1 MTYLTGQ
8 SAYMRI
14 ALPKA
19 VNDLPAHT
27 LLNPLFLFTLM
38 RKIEVAVPKGKGK
51 WVANRA
57 KKAGATDVIILEAHG
72 PQMDRELV
80 TITAKESAV
89 DAIIKSISEYE
100 GKKGIRPDIRIWK
113 TEEPFS
119 QVEAEGTEARAVPF
133 EELKAHAYESASID
147 LTYILLCIL
156 SGLLAAF
163 GLLLNSPIVV
173 IGAMIIAPLLRP
185 ITTSS
190 LGTVTGDIIMFWRG
204 ASALAVGLLISTV
217 FIFFSMFLVPGV
229 SPTAIMQMIS
239 QLNLLTIGVAFIAG
253 VIAAVSLLTD
263 LSEALAGVAI
273 AVSLMP
279 PAAALAINTFF
290 AIFGVVGFGVALAT
304 LLVLLVNIIS
314 IDVGSAVV
322 FYAYGVAPKKVEKR
336 AFSTHMKVAII
347 LLFMLSL
354 PFAYT
359 SFVSYQHSQDER
371 VIKATIAA
379 EMHEIGGEAEQIDIS
394 FSSPIVVK
402 LKVISPNDVPAGIKR
417 LLESRM
423 RGHLGRDV
431 VLHLTYVKSE
441 PV

>member
-1 MTYLTGQ
+1 
-8 SAYMRI
+8 
-14 ALPKA
+14 
-19 VNDLPAHT
+19 
-27 LLNPLFLFTLM
+27 M

-57 KKAGATDVIILEAHG
+57 KKAGAADVIILEAHG

-89 DAIIKSISEYE
+89 DAVIKSISEYE
-100 GKKGIRPDIRIWK
+100 DRKGIKPDIRIWK
-113 TEEPFS
+113 TEEPFV
-119 QVEAEGTEARAVPF
+119 QVEQEGKEARTVPF

-163 GLLLNSPIVV
+163 GLLLNSAIVV

-190 LGTVTGDIIMFWRG
+190 LGTVTGDVIMFWRG
-204 ASALAVGLLISTV
+204 VSALVMGLFISV
-217 FIFFSMFLVPGV
+217 IFIFFSMFLVPGV
-229 SPTAIMQMIS
+229 EPTAIMQMIS

-279 PAAALAINTFF
+279 PAAALAINAFF
-290 AIFGVVGFGVALAT
+290 AIFGVVDFSVAMAT
-304 LLVLLVNIIS
+304 FLVLLVNIIS
-314 IDVGSAVV
+314 IDIGSAVV
-322 FYAYGVAPKKVEKR
+322 FYTYGVAPKKVEKNF
-336 AFSTHMKVAII
+336 FSTHMKIAVL

-359 SFVSYQHSQDER
+359 SYVSYQHSQDEQLIR
-371 VIKATIAA
+371 GVIGTELVA
-379 EMHEIGGEAEQIDIS
+379 IGGTAERLDIS
-394 FSSPIVVK
+394 FGKPITVT
-402 LKVISPNDVPAGIKR
+402 LKVISPHDVPQHFAKS
-417 LLESRM
+417 LETKIETN
-423 RGHLGRDV
+423 LGRDV
-431 VLHLTYVKSE
+431 LLRLIYVKSE
-441 PV
+441 TV